1 MIDLKKKKE
10 EKSSLKEVGWCRC
23 PDACNTNMYGGQG
36 RAVDKGKEGAN
47 ERRSGKV
54 VQAFWMG
61 FKKNFDIGERDNWRI
76 GQRDTGKRRR
86 KLEKRE
92 SGRKRLRGK
101 RE

>member
-1 MIDLKKKKE
+1 ME
-10 EKSSLKEVGWCRC
+10 EKREQ
-23 PDACNTNMYGGQG
+23 M
-36 RAVDKGKEGAN
+36 KEGV
-47 ERRSGKV
+47 GKV
-54 VQAFWMG
+54 VQAVWTG
-61 FKKNFDIGERDNWRI
+61 LKRNFDIGERDNWGI